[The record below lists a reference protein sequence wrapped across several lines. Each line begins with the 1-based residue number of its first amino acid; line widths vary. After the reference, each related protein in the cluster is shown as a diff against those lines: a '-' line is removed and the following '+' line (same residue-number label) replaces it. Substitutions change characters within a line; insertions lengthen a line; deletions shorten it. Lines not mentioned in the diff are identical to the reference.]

1 MLPVR
6 KNMSARRMPNKALL
20 ALSALALSSLV
31 QAYICTLSTT
41 SMMASAAGPTL
52 RPIPESTQKP
62 VSEKPKAEKEAA
74 KTTAADTGK
83 NAAKT
88 SQKPLTA
95 VAQPLVPAKSAAT
108 TTINAK
114 TKVEP
119 ASTKAAS
126 VSAAPSP
133 LARSRAKVNLGRA
146 SMVPPPPP
154 NTPSMLSDPA
164 MMGLGMGY
172 GAYGMQV
179 EYMSREALKDR
190 VKELSIQVKDASAE
204 FENRKR
210 LKTERE
216 ARAKSF
222 EQLYTEGVVS
232 RRELENSQREA
243 TDSTDEVQRL
253 EHKYKELSSLLERVN
268 KRLAAFPQPPSR
280 RGNQKAQQKLKK
292 SQAKVI
298 APAKEQIKA
307 ADSKLIN

>member
-6 KNMSARRMPNKALL
+6 KNMSARRMPTKALL
-20 ALSALALSSLV
+20 ALWALAIGGLV
-31 QAYICTLSTT
+31 QQYVCT
-41 SMMASAAGPTL
+41 MASAAGPAL

-114 TKVEP
+114 TKAEP

-133 LARSRAKVNLGRA
+133 LAKSRAKVNLGRA

-154 NTPSMLSDPA
+154 NTPSMLSDPS

-268 KRLAAFPQPPSR
+268 KRLAAFPQPASR
-280 RGNQKAQQKLKK
+280 KSNQKAQQKLKK

>member
-1 MLPVR
+1 
-6 KNMSARRMPNKALL
+6 MSARRMPNKALL
-20 ALSALALSSLV
+20 ALSALSLSSLV

-41 SMMASAAGPTL
+41 SMMASAAGPAL

-114 TKVEP
+114 TKAEP

-133 LARSRAKVNLGRA
+133 LAKSRAKVNLGRA

-154 NTPSMLSDPA
+154 NTPSMLSDPS

-204 FENRKR
+204 FESRKR

-268 KRLAAFPQPPSR
+268 KRLAAFPQPASR
-280 RGNQKAQQKLKK
+280 KSNQKAQQKLKK

>member
-20 ALSALALSSLV
+20 AAALCCLTQASLCAVSS
-31 QAYICTLSTT
+31 IGT
-41 SMMASAAGPTL
+41 MASAAGPAL

-62 VSEKPKAEKEAA
+62 TSEKPEAA
-74 KTTAADTGK
+74 KTTA
-83 NAAKT
+83 
-88 SQKPLTA
+88 KPSLKPMTA
-95 VAQPLVPAKSAAT
+95 VAQPLVPAKPPAT
-108 TTINAK
+108 TTIITK
-114 TKVEP
+114 TTGKP
-119 ASTKAAS
+119 ASTKAAP

-133 LARSRAKVNLGRA
+133 LAKSRAKVNLGRA

-154 NTPSMLSDPA
+154 NTPSMLSDPS
-164 MMGLGMGY
+164 MLGMGY

-243 TDSTDEVQRL
+243 TDSTDEMQRL
-253 EHKYKELSSLLERVN
+253 EHKFNELSSLLERVN
-268 KRLAAFPQPPSR
+268 KRLAALPQAPSR
-280 RGNQKAQQKLKK
+280 KNQKAQQKLKK
-292 SQAKVI
+292 TQAKVI

>member
-6 KNMSARRMPNKALL
+6 NNMSARRMPNKALL
-20 ALSALALSSLV
+20 AAALCCLTQASLCAVSSNG
-31 QAYICTLSTT
+31 T
-41 SMMASAAGPTL
+41 MASAAGPAL
-52 RPIPESTQKP
+52 RPIPESSQKSE
-62 VSEKPKAEKEAA
+62 SEKPKVEREAA
-74 KTTAADTGK
+74 KSTATET
-83 NAAKT
+83 AKT
-88 SQKPLTA
+88 TLKPMAA
-95 VAQPLVPAKSAAT
+95 VAQPLGQAKSAPTPAT
-108 TTINAK
+108 I
-114 TKVEP
+114 TKITGKP
-119 ASTKAAS
+119 ASTKVAPLT
-126 VSAAPSP
+126 AAPNT
-133 LARSRAKVNLGRA
+133 LAKNRAKVNLGRA

-154 NTPSMLSDPA
+154 NTPTMLSDPS

-190 VKELSIQVKDASAE
+190 VKEISIQVKDASAE
-204 FENRKR
+204 FESRKR

-268 KRLAAFPQPPSR
+268 KRLAAFPQPASR
-280 RGNQKAQQKLKK
+280 KSNQKAQQKSKK

>member
-20 ALSALALSSLV
+20 AAALCCLTQASLCAVSS
-31 QAYICTLSTT
+31 IGT
-41 SMMASAAGPTL
+41 MASAAGPAL

-62 VSEKPKAEKEAA
+62 VSEKPKAEKETA

-88 SQKPLTA
+88 SQKPMTA
-95 VAQPLVPAKSAAT
+95 VAQPLVPTKAT
-108 TTINAK
+108 NTPAIN
-114 TKVEP
+114 TKITGKP
-119 ASTKAAS
+119 ASTKVAPLT
-126 VSAAPSP
+126 AAPST
-133 LARSRAKVNLGRA
+133 LAKNRAKVNLGRA

-154 NTPSMLSDPA
+154 NTPSMLSDPS

-243 TDSTDEVQRL
+243 TDSTDEVLRL

-268 KRLAAFPQPPSR
+268 KRLAAVPQPPGR
-280 RGNQKAQQKLKK
+280 KGQKAQQKLKK

-298 APAKEQIKA
+298 APAKEQLKA
-307 ADSKLIN
+307 TDSKLIN